1 MNIKSLYRV
10 FILLVGI
17 CTVAVIVLSKAIYPA
32 SEVVKEK
39 DAKAKT
45 EIAIHAPSDVASQ
58 SNSVAVSEH
67 QPGLVTTLQLNEKR
81 EEKFSVV
88 TKTVTTL
95 FKTLFRVII
104 SPNAP

>member
-32 SEVVKEK
+32 SEVVKK
-39 DAKAKT
+39 DAKSKT

-58 SNSVAVSEH
+58 SNPVAVSEH
-67 QPGLVTTLQLNEKR
+67 QPGLVTTLQLDEKR